1 VWRGDADGVARLVRT
16 DYNNGAAYNFLTEP
30 SGGERRTSV
39 PFDFATI
46 ATQIEELTRDVPRN
60 GGAELTTLRET
71 FAHVDV
77 GDLVARLTDKSTRH
91 SFLPALPRWS
101 ISGRYPAPVPP
112 DDFSVLATDGSFM
125 LPDRH
130 SPARFYLINVGRV
143 HLHYG
148 ARPDANLSTK
158 AELRYREEELRV
170 NERIPVNPV
179 ILGMRRAVDEL
190 AALAALAH
198 EVERPAVA
206 LQDGTL
212 VLWGLSGQDTVVRD
226 WVLIDYL
233 AAFDDL
239 RERGIPVASY
249 ISYPG
254 GDEVAD
260 SLRVACCDYPARG
273 LAINCDACQIERA
286 TPACAVIPAIADRHL
301 FEHVA
306 DLQPGERSDVFRSM
320 SKILS
325 HYREHTI
332 AFFYLNAGTEIARV
346 EIPAWVADNPAQL
359 DLVHAIIY
367 DQCQRGRGYPSVLQ
381 EAHEQ
386 AVIGA
391 DERRVVEQL
400 VEEALARLGIVMLRS
415 AKDASKRGRFV

>member
-1 VWRGDADGVARLVRT
+1 M
-16 DYNNGAAYNFLTEP
+16 
-30 SGGERRTSV
+30 
-39 PFDFATI
+39 PFDFTMI
-46 ATQIEELTRDVPRN
+46 AGQIEDLTRDVRRDD
-60 GGAELTTLRET
+60 AEELATLRDI
-71 FAHVDV
+71 FANTDV
-77 GDLVARLTDKSTRH
+77 GDLVARLTDKGTRH
-91 SFLPALPRWS
+91 SYLPALPKLR
-101 ISGRYPAPVPP
+101 IDGRYPAPAPP
-112 DDFSVLATDGSFM
+112 HDFSVLATDGSFM

-148 ARPDANLSTK
+148 PRPDAQLSAR

-190 AALAALAH
+190 AALAELGQ
-198 EVERPAVA
+198 ETDGPAVA

-212 VLWGLSGQDTVVRD
+212 VLWGLSGQDAAVRE
-226 WVLIDYL
+226 WVLNDYL
-233 AAFDDL
+233 AAFDAL
-239 RERGIPVASY
+239 RRRGVPVASY

-260 SLRVACCDYPARG
+260 ALRIATCDFPALGRP
-273 LAINCDACQIERA
+273 INCDQCREERER
-286 TPACAVIPAIADRHL
+286 PACAIIPAIADRHL

-306 DLQPGERSDVFRSM
+306 DLQPGERSDVFRSQ
-320 SKILS
+320 SKILP
-325 HYREHTI
+325 HYREHAI
-332 AFFYLNAGTEIARV
+332 AFFYLNAGTEIARI
-346 EIPAWVADNPAQL
+346 EIPAWVADDPDQL
-359 DLVHAIIY
+359 ALVHAIIY

>member
-1 VWRGDADGVARLVRT
+1 M
-16 DYNNGAAYNFLTEP
+16 
-30 SGGERRTSV
+30 
-39 PFDFATI
+39 PFDFSKI
-46 ATQIEELTRDVPRN
+46 AVQIEELTRAVPR
-60 GGAELTTLRET
+60 GGRDE
-71 FAHVDV
+71 FAPLHDAFANVDV
-77 GDLVARLTDKSTRH
+77 GDLVARLTDGTARH
-91 SFLPALPRWS
+91 SWLPALPDLS
-101 ISGRYPAPVPP
+101 LNGRYPAPAPP
-112 DDFSVLATDGSFM
+112 TDFSVLATDGSFM

-148 ARPDANLSTK
+148 VRPDAELSTR

-170 NERIPVNPV
+170 NDRIPVNPA

-190 AALAALAH
+190 AALAELAL

-206 LQDGTL
+206 LQDGSL
-212 VLWGLSGQDTVVRD
+212 ILWGLSSQDAAVRD
-226 WVLIDYL
+226 WVLTDYL
-233 AAFDDL
+233 TAFDDL

-254 GDEVAD
+254 GDEVSDA
-260 SLRVACCDYPARG
+260 LRIASCDYPARG
-273 LAINCDACQIERA
+273 LRINCDACHAEREH
-286 TPACAVIPAIADRHL
+286 PACAIIPAITDRHL
-301 FEHVA
+301 FEHIA
-306 DLQPGERSDVFRSM
+306 ALQPGERSDVFWSM
-320 SKILS
+320 SKILQ
-325 HYREHTI
+325 HYRDHTI
-332 AFFYLNAGTEIARV
+332 AFFYLHAGTEIARV
-346 EIPAWVADNPAQL
+346 EIPAWVADDPAQL